1 MPHVDP
7 LWDMKL
13 SVIIAHTIWW
23 MSGLL
28 LYILLNKGANYWECC
43 ASVSKGNTKKVF
55 VVSPDVYPKMSQY
68 FNQKTADS
76 KSYSINN
83 TYQLFFTVFVTGS
96 IIKVHI

>member
-1 MPHVDP
+1 MNLPHVDP

-55 VVSPDVYPKMSQY
+55 VVQMFIPKCLSILTRKRPTARHIVSTIHISY
-68 FNQKTADS
+68 FSLSLLLD
-76 KSYSINN
+76 
-83 TYQLFFTVFVTGS
+83 L
-96 IIKVHI
+96 